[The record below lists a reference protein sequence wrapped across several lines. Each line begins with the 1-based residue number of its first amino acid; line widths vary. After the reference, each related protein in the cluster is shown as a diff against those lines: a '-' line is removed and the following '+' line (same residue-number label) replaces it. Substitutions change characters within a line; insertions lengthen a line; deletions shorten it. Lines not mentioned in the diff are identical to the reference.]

1 MSVPIYLMT
10 CDKYA
15 KVLPVSAFLF
25 NRFWSPSQE
34 VTICGFSPIPEQYK
48 LPDNFKFLSIGNQED
63 YPVGKWSDGLI
74 RVLDMIDDEVF
85 VLLLDDYLFR
95 RPVNIPAIEM
105 LADYMRQFKYVLK
118 MDLCADRLYAWG
130 MEDYDNCAY
139 IDLLRSHPGSQYHM
153 SLLTGIW
160 NRTLLRRVL
169 IPNESPWQVELDGTT
184 RLSNMTDM
192 LVLGT
197 RQWPIQQ
204 VLGFRGGDSSHI
216 NLTGLKSADVDDM
229 RTLGIIP

>member
-1 MSVPIYLMT
+1 MTVPIYVMSSE
-10 CDKYA
+10 KYYG
-15 KVLPVSAFLF
+15 VLPVFAHQFQKY
-25 NRFWSPSQE
+25 WGPDQP
-34 VTICGFSPIPEQYK
+34 VIVCGFGPIPYK
-48 LPDNFKFLSIGNQED
+48 LPPNFSFMCIGRQED
-63 YPVGKWSDGLI
+63 YPVGKWSNALI
-74 RVLDMIDDEVF
+74 RVLDNMEDEVF
-85 VLLLDDYLFR
+85 VLLLEDYLFI
-95 RPVNIPAIEM
+95 RPVNIPIVEM

-130 MEDYDNCAY
+130 MEDYDNCGY
-139 IDLLRSHPGSQYHM
+139 VDLLRSHPGSQYHM

-160 NRTLLRRVL
+160 NRALLRRVL

-204 VLGFRGGDSSHI
+204 TLGCRGGDSTHLDLSK
-216 NLTGLKSADVDDM
+216 LKSVDVDEM
-229 RTLGIIP
+229 RTMGIIP